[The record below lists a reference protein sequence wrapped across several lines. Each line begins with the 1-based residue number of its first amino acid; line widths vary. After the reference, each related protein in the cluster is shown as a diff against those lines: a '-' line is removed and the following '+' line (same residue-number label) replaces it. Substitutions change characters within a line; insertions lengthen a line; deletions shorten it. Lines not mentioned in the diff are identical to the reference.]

1 MKKYLFIM
9 SLVIASIS
17 CSKSEDKAVKEE
29 VPEVI
34 SDTFSATIKDGFTG
48 ENGEELILHKSLKNI
63 LVGDYIPYT
72 LTIKEKVVCSVFFPS
87 CFFSKIKGIL
97 NVPGTNGLI

>member
-17 CSKSEDKAVKEE
+17 CSKSEDKVIKEE

-34 SDTFSATIKDGFTG
+34 SDTFSATIKDG
-48 ENGEELILHKSLKNI
+48 
-63 LVGDYIPYT
+63 
-72 LTIKEKVVCSVFFPS
+72 
-87 CFFSKIKGIL
+87 
-97 NVPGTNGLI
+97 